1 MAALICVC
9 RKEALRMS
17 IKHWEAADFVT
28 RKLLLLLC
36 VDTERAFAVMDQ
48 ARPSAL
54 IQTL

>member
-9 RKEALRMS
+9 RKEALRLS

-28 RKLLLLLC
+28 RKLLLLL
-36 VDTERAFAVMDQ
+36 DTEHAFAIMDQ
-48 ARPSAL
+48 TRPSAL